1 MIPAELAKRIRYIQI
16 YTSKA
21 VNDVLAGEYES
32 VFKGRGMELD
42 EVREYAPGDDV
53 RAIDWNVTAR
63 TGKPHVKRYRE
74 ERELTVIFLVDLS
87 ASGSFGSVRR
97 TKSETAAE
105 VCALLAFAAIKNN
118 DKVGL
123 IVFTDHVEMFIPP
136 QKGTRHVL
144 RVIREILSF
153 QPRKVKTD
161 LAQALDY
168 LGRVI
173 SRRAVVFTIS
183 DFQAEGFERP
193 MRVLARRHD
202 MIAVTIADPGEMQLP
217 DVGLIELED
226 AETGETVLVDAGSP
240 EVRRSYER
248 LGMDRTSGLA
258 ALFRSV
264 GVDRIDVMSGRGYV
278 MDLVRFFRQREKR
291 RR

>member
-1 MIPAELAKRIRYIQI
+1 M
-16 YTSKA
+16 
-21 VNDVLAGEYES
+21 
-32 VFKGRGMELD
+32 
-42 EVREYAPGDDV
+42 
-53 RAIDWNVTAR
+53 
-63 TGKPHVKRYRE
+63 
-74 ERELTVIFLVDLS
+74 
-87 ASGSFGSVRR
+87 
-97 TKSETAAE
+97 
-105 VCALLAFAAIKNN
+105 
-118 DKVGL
+118 
-123 IVFTDHVEMFIPP
+123 
-136 QKGTRHVL
+136 L

-153 QPRKVKTD
+153 QPRKAKTD